1 MATRRRA
8 HPSIFSST
16 SVDNVNNENNVNKK
30 LQQVIAI
37 AIDAGAEI
45 LDVYA
50 SEFAV
55 EMKGDGSPL
64 TEADRRAHDLIHRRL
79 RDLAPDIPL
88 LSEESDADAFAK
100 RREWKR
106 FWLVD
111 PLDGTREF
119 VERSDQFTVNIALIE
134 GNHPVLGVVYAP
146 VCGVSYY
153 AAPTDANTGAF
164 RVDADGKTTAI
175 QVKKFNRKKAIMMAS
190 RSHSGAE
197 VETYRERLATEA
209 EQVEVTG
216 MGSSLKICLVAEG
229 RADIYPRLGPT
240 SEWDTA
246 AAQCVLEAAG
256 GSLTTLSGEP
266 LQYNKESI
274 RNPWFLAGGD
284 RTFDWAALARDIE
297 PPPHRR
303 KNR

>member
-1 MATRRRA
+1 M
-8 HPSIFSST
+8 
-16 SVDNVNNENNVNKK
+16 NEK
-30 LQQVIAI
+30 LPQVVAI

-55 EMKGDGSPL
+55 EMKQDGSPL
-64 TEADRRAHDLIHRRL
+64 TEADRRAHELIHRRL
-79 RDLAPDIPL
+79 RDLDPDIPI
-88 LSEESDADAFAK
+88 LSEESDAGAFAG
-100 RREWKR
+100 RRGWKR

-111 PLDGTREF
+111 PLDGTKEF
-119 VERSDQFTVNIALIE
+119 VQRSDQFTVNIALIE
-134 GNHPVLGVVYAP
+134 GNRPVLGVVYAP
-146 VCGVSYY
+146 VSKVSYY
-153 AAPTDANTGAF
+153 AAPQESTGAF
-164 RVDADGKTTAI
+164 RADADGKAVSI
-175 QVKKFNRKKAIMMAS
+175 RVKKFNRKKAIMMAS
-190 RSHSGAE
+190 RSHSGAAVE
-197 VETYRERLATEA
+197 VYRERLADEA

-216 MGSSLKICLVAEG
+216 MGSSLKICVVAEG

-256 GSLTTLSGEP
+256 GSLTTLSGAA
-266 LQYNKESI
+266 LQYNKENI

-284 RTFDWAALARDIE
+284 RTFDWTALARDIE
-297 PPPHRR
+297 APPHRR